1 MLIMIDVL
9 NNWTGDGIG
18 IWGTSRASHRV
29 LYRIVRVFKAQWRS
43 IPINIIQTLVEW
55 QVQGGPATNNARDDP
70 NTTYRLAARCPRAHL
85 ISYVAYRAVSSFS
98 VSGGGKLGSN
108 ALRSR
113 SSVLDQNNICKMCY
127 YVDISGQRAA
137 SHGLGQLKKKMK
149 LRMK

>member
-9 NNWTGDGIG
+9 SNWTGDGIG

-55 QVQGGPATNNARDDP
+55 QVQGGPATNNARDDLQ
-70 NTTYRLAARCPRAHL
+70 TRHTGWLRDVREL

-149 LRMK
+149 MMMK